1 MKQWIKKKIEKKSK
15 LFVKTSNKYFDI
27 LKALIFLRLITKL
40 TIAFILLSVL
50 AVSLTIYFLTL
61 TNQESNLSL
70 K

>member
-1 MKQWIKKKIEKKSK
+1 MKQWMKKKIEKKSK

>member
-1 MKQWIKKKIEKKSK
+1 MKKWIKKKIEKKSK

>member
-1 MKQWIKKKIEKKSK
+1 MKQWIKKKIEIKSK